1 MVSLLSDKHYLR
13 IRSQLPS
20 NQVNMFP
27 KVILILSMF
36 GLFQNETFKTSHSET
51 FKTSHS
57 KDKIFSDQL
66 QERHIMPRFNI
77 ETFKIKMNK
86 KFDEIIRRFKAQKQN
101 GEHDMEE
108 IQVSQRDLTF
118 NLSLS
123 STKYE
128 YLQKTERI
136 QPGYNALPQKL
147 SPVQIIEVLH
157 IFRKSHKKNSQ
168 DQEFAIQTL
177 ITQTLCVFFLD
188 LGIIGVMI
196 CSYLSNTRKF

>member
-1 MVSLLSDKHYLR
+1 
-13 IRSQLPS
+13 
-20 NQVNMFP
+20 
-27 KVILILSMF
+27 MF
-36 GLFQNETFKTSHSET
+36 GLFQNETFKTSHS
-51 FKTSHS
+51 
-57 KDKIFSDQL
+57 KDKILSDQL
-66 QERHIMPRFNI
+66 QDRHIMQRFNI
-77 ETFKIKMNK
+77 DTFKIKKNK
-86 KFDEIIRRFKAQKQN
+86 KFDELIRRFKAQIQN
-101 GEHDMEE
+101 GEQNMED
-108 IQVSQRDLTF
+108 IQLSQRILTL

-157 IFRKSHKKNSQ
+157 IFRKSDKKNSE

>member
-1 MVSLLSDKHYLR
+1 MVSLLSHKHYLR

-20 NQVNMFP
+20 NQINMFP

-36 GLFQNETFKTSHSET
+36 GLFQNETFKTSHS
-51 FKTSHS
+51 
-57 KDKIFSDQL
+57 KDKILSDQL
-66 QERHIMPRFNI
+66 QDRHIMQRFNI
-77 ETFKIKMNK
+77 DTFKIKKNK
-86 KFDEIIRRFKAQKQN
+86 KFDELIRRFKAQIQN
-101 GEHDMEE
+101 GEQNMED
-108 IQVSQRDLTF
+108 IQLSQRILTL